1 MHFKLRLIPAA
12 TAACLLVACGGGS
25 NSTSPPSYTPTSGIA
40 VDGYLKFAKVVC
52 DTNDNGLADT
62 GEPTAYTL
70 GGVADSGKF
79 TFPQGCSNSSLLVS
93 GGTNADTGLLFVGLL
108 KAPAGATVVSPLT
121 TMVSAGMTQ
130 TQLKTALG
138 LPAGTDLLN
147 TDPVT
152 NATLFRTTLAVQ
164 QLLQKTT
171 ELFAGLA
178 GVTGSAA
185 LEPIYTQ
192 VAAAFAATLSSGSP
206 LLTSA
211 TEMDE
216 TVVNA
221 LIQAAAQSLIDS
233 GTASPLVKEALAD
246 IGASALADVVATS
259 LTFQAEKL
267 LTATD
272 VNLVEETKTTQGSTY
287 ITDYVKSIEQK
298 LAGNPTPE
306 EIAALGE
313 TLLADVT
320 EGTTSINPG
329 ASGTVLVS
337 FDEDPPAFTGM
348 GAYGG
353 ALPEVLAGPTGSN
366 GKVLKILKPTGA
378 MADGV
383 VVPWGGVYFGTA
395 TIPFTETR
403 KKISAKVYSTR
414 ADAVIKFKVEV
425 PGGTSVEI
433 ASSPTGPANT
443 WSTVIWDF
451 SAVDT
456 TKAYTVIAITPDAET
471 VTSGQSYYID
481 DITLVG
487 AITGP
492 VVATDYLAVADNA
505 ISLFNGASTV
515 AYSMTQFQSSPGIS
529 VKWPMSSSAA
539 LNVTL
544 TQVGNFSL
552 AAGQKLSA
560 AVQITETTATG
571 KGEVKA
577 YIENVSI
584 SKSGNFI
591 TIAVPSPASAKVYGV
606 SGDGLKKAVIDFAT
620 GVANVSNTLTTSG
633 LNSILLGDVINYT
646 INNVSNDFTG
656 ITALRGTYKV
666 SIVVSDLPLRKADG
680 SMFTPLTIDVPT
692 TLGSSGA
699 ITASKPVTGWGLEG
713 FITLTN

>member
-12 TAACLLVACGGGS
+12 TAAFLLVACGGGS
-25 NSTSPPSYTPTSGIA
+25 NSTSPTSYTPTSGIA

-52 DTNDNGLADT
+52 DTNDNGMADT

-79 TFPQGCSNSSLLVS
+79 TFPQGCVDHGVLVS
-93 GGTNADTGLLFVGLL
+93 GGTNADTGLMFVGLL
-108 KAPAGATVVSPLT
+108 QAPAGATVVSPLT
-121 TMVSAGMTQ
+121 TLVAVGMTQ
-130 TQLKTALG
+130 SQLNVALG
-138 LPAGTDLLN
+138 LPASTDLLN

-152 NATLFRTTLAVQ
+152 DTALLTKTLAVQ

-178 GVTGSAA
+178 GVTGSSA
-185 LEPIYTQ
+185 LESIYTD

-206 LLTSA
+206 LLTSGTA
-211 TEMDE
+211 MDE
-216 TVVNA
+216 GVVNA
-221 LIQAAAQSLIDS
+221 LVQAAAQSLIDS
-233 GTASPLVKEALAD
+233 GTASPLVKEALTD
-246 IGASALADVVATS
+246 ISVPALADVIAPA
-259 LTFQAEKL
+259 LTFQADAL
-267 LTATD
+267 LVATD
-272 VNLVEETKTTQGSTY
+272 ANLVDVTTATQGSTY
-287 ITDYVKSIEQK
+287 ITDYVKSVEPA
-298 LAGNPTPE
+298 LAGSPTPE
-306 EIAALGE
+306 EIASLGE
-313 TLLADVT
+313 TLLTDVT
-320 EGTTSINPG
+320 EGTSSIDPG

-353 ALPEVLAGPTGSN
+353 ALPEVVVGPAGSN
-366 GKVLKILKPTGA
+366 GQVLKIVKPTGQEA
-378 MADGV
+378 
-383 VVPWGGVYFGTA
+383 WGGIYFATA
-395 TIPFTETR
+395 AIPFTETR

-414 ADAVIKFKVEV
+414 ADAVIKFKVEIA
-425 PGGTSVEI
+425 GGSSVEI

-443 WSTVIWDF
+443 WSTVTWDF
-451 SAVDT
+451 SAVDA

-471 VTSGQSYYID
+471 VTSGQSYYLD

-487 AITGP
+487 AATGP

-505 ISLFNGASTV
+505 LSLVDGANTV
-515 AYSMTQFQSSPGIS
+515 TYTMTQFQSSPGIA
-529 VKWPMSSSAA
+529 VKWPMSSAAA
-539 LNVTL
+539 LNLTL
-544 TQVGNFSL
+544 AQVGNFSL

-577 YIENVSI
+577 YIDDVSI
-584 SKSGNFI
+584 SKVGNAI

-606 SGDGLKKAVIDFAT
+606 SGDGLKKAVIDFSS

-633 LNSILLGDVINYT
+633 LNSILLGDVVNYT

-692 TLGSSGA
+692 TLGPNGDA
-699 ITASKPVTGWGLEG
+699 TASRPVTGWGLEG
-713 FITLTN
+713 FITLTD